1 MKGFLLSIILSTV
14 FATAYAQSDTLFW
27 FVAPT
32 ASSGHGNSPILFR
45 IAGGTT
51 ASNVTIDMPAN
62 PGFVPIVQAV
72 GANAGVSIDVTPYL
86 ATFESTPASTILNK
100 GIRIRSTSNISIYYE
115 VNNGNNPEIY
125 ALKGDNA
132 LGTSFVTPFQN
143 VFNNGAYTPTPKSAI
158 DIVATEDGT
167 VVTIVPSAAIVGGA
181 AGVPITITLNKGQTY
196 SVVQATTTGAGNLSG
211 TTVTSNKRIAV
222 TIKDDSLQFE
232 GCMDLTGDQM
242 VPTNI
247 IGKEYIVVK
256 GSLNVQDKVVIVPI
270 SPGTNISINGT
281 PLGTYSSTLVYN
293 LTVPSIYIEA
303 SAPVYVYHYTGFGC
317 ELGSAIVP
325 PIKCTGARSMSAVR
339 STNEYFGVV
348 VFALT
353 STVNNFLVNGSNTL
367 LTSTNFTVVPGTGGL
382 YSSALVDFSASIGTG
397 TSINITNSVGLFHAG
412 IINGG
417 ASSGC
422 RYGFF
427 SDYSRIVLS
436 SQITKPIS
444 CFNGSDGAMMVEM
457 IGGLAPYNYAWSNG
471 QTTQTAIDLSQ
482 GIYKVVVTDASNCK
496 DSILDTIAH
505 PTIITGSVFPIDI
518 INNCLPETSTG
529 SAVVTATGGTP
540 GYTYSLDSMSYQ
552 GANQFMGLAEG
563 PYTALIKDMNGC
575 IESVDFVILDPPNNN
590 PIQANLVTTSVVHN
604 CTPGGNGG
612 EAAISVSGGFVPYTY
627 SLNGATFGNDSS
639 FTGLSSGNNYII
651 AKDANGCRDTV
662 FFIINN
668 PINNTPLTA
677 IVSPSNITHNCLV
690 GATGGEA
697 TVTISGGFTPYQVS
711 LNNGAFT
718 SNFTFNNLATG
729 NYTIDVLDSN
739 GCTTTTTFTITDPP
753 AGIELSVD
761 VLPTDIVHNCLVAGN
776 DGTASATVTGG
787 YTPYRYSLDGGV
799 TQQPSP
805 SFTNLAS
812 GTYTLTVTDTNN
824 CTATATFTVTDPPA
838 GMELAASVL
847 SSDIVHNCL
856 VAGNDG
862 TALATVAGGY
872 TPFRYSLDG
881 GVTQQQSPS
890 FANLLSGTYTLT
902 VTDTNNCTAT
912 ATFTVTDPPAGME
925 LAASVLPS
933 DIVHNCLVAGNDGTA
948 SATVTGGYTPYRYSI
963 DGGTT
968 QQQSPSFT
976 GLLSGTYTLT
986 VTDTNGCTAT
996 TTFTVTDPPA
1006 DTELAASV
1014 LPSDIVHNCLVAG
1027 TDGTAL
1033 ATVTGGYTP
1042 YRYSLDGGATQQSS
1056 PSFANL
1062 LSGTYTLTVT
1072 DTNNCT
1078 ATTTFTV
1085 TDPPAGIE
1093 LSVDVLPT
1101 DIVHNCLVAGTDGT
1115 ALATVTG
1122 GYTPYRYSLDGGV
1135 TQQQSPSFTGL
1146 LSGTYTLTVTDTNN
1160 CTATATFTIT
1170 DPPAGMELAA
1180 SVLPSDIVHNC
1191 LVAGTDGTA
1200 LATVTGGY
1208 TPYRYSL
1215 DGGVTQQ
1222 QSPSFTNLL
1231 SGTYTLTV
1239 TDTNNCT
1246 ATATFT
1252 ITDPPAGMELAASVL
1267 PSDIVHNCLV
1277 AGADGTALATVTG
1290 GYTPYRYSLD
1300 GGVTQQ
1306 QSPSFTNLL
1315 SGTYTLTVT
1324 DTNNCT
1330 ATATFTITDPP
1341 ADTELTTSV
1350 LPSDIVHNCLVAGND
1365 GTALATVTGGYT
1377 PYRYSLDG
1385 GVTQQSSP
1393 SFANLPSGA
1402 YTLTVTDTNNC
1413 TATATFTVTD
1423 PPADTEL
1430 AASVLPSD
1438 IVHNCLVAGN
1448 DGTAS
1453 ATVTGGYTPYR
1464 YSLDGGVTQQSSP
1477 SFANLTSGTYTI
1489 TVTDTNNCTAT
1500 TTFTVTDP
1508 PAGMELA
1515 ASVLPSD
1522 IVHNCFVAGND
1533 GTALATVTGGYTP
1546 YRYSLDGGAT
1556 QQQSPSFAN
1565 LPSGTYTLTVT
1576 DTNNC
1581 TATTT
1586 FTVTDPPAGM
1596 ELAASVLP
1604 SDIVHNCLV
1613 AGNDGTALA
1622 TVTGGYT
1629 PYRYSLDGGVTQ
1641 QQSPSFTGLLS
1652 GTYTLT
1658 VTDTNNCTATA
1669 TFTITDPPAGMELAA
1684 SVLPSDIVHN
1694 CLVAGTDGTALATVT
1709 GGYTPYRYSLDGGVT
1724 QQQSPSFT
1732 NLLSGTYTLTVTDTN
1747 NCTATATFTVT
1758 DPPAGME
1765 LAASVLPSDIVH
1777 NCLVAGNDGT
1787 ASATVT
1793 GGYTPY
1799 RYSLDGGVTQQSSPS
1814 FANLASGTYTLT
1826 VTDTNNCTATTTFTV
1841 TDPPANTELAASVLS
1856 SDIVHNCLV
1865 AGNDGTASTT
1875 VTGGY
1880 TPYRYSLDGGVT
1892 QQSSP
1897 SFANLASGT
1906 YTLTVTD
1913 TNNCTATATFTV
1925 TDPPAGIELSVD
1937 VLPTDI
1943 VHNCLVAGTD
1953 GTALATVTGGYTP
1966 YRYSL
1971 DGGVTQQQS
1980 PSFTN
1985 LASGTYTLTVTD
1997 TNNCTT
2003 TTTFV
2008 VTDPAGGIELSVT
2021 LDIDD
2026 ISCYGLSDG
2035 SINALPNGGYPTY
2048 TYLWDDGQTTSQI
2061 SNLALGTYSVIV
2073 TDANGCQTTMTGT
2086 ITQPAAPLSVTGT
2099 HTDVNC
2105 FGAATGT
2112 VTSTVSGGTA
2122 GYQYLWSNGE
2132 ITSSLSN
2139 VTAGNYTLKV
2149 TDANG
2154 CTETTFSVD
2163 VIQPQAALALSSIL
2177 TQVKCFQGNDGA
2189 IDLSVTGGTTPY
2201 QHQWAS
2207 GQNTEDIQSLTA
2219 GNYSVL
2225 VTDANGCTET
2235 HSATITQSTSAL
2247 TSTATTINPAC
2258 NGSSNGGIQFN
2269 LAGGEPNYTYVWSN
2283 GASTQNIGAIPEGTY
2298 TVNYTDNR
2306 GCTGTRNFTLVAPTP
2321 IIINGIVHDN
2331 LCSDHTNGSISIT
2344 ANGGT
2349 PGYSYLWNSGLTQPN
2364 LVNLGPGAYYV
2375 TATDANGCS
2384 ANANFS
2390 VFSPTPLEISVNR
2403 LESIFIGEDIL
2414 LSSYVSGGTMPYQY
2428 SWTPEETLACPTCES
2443 TTARPVT
2450 HTNYFVYV
2458 TDANGCRINAN
2469 VEVTV
2474 NQDIFIPNAFTPGG
2488 SNGINDTFKPI
2499 VRMAKECSFAIYN
2512 RWGEKIY
2519 STKDVEVGWD
2529 GTLRG
2534 NLVKPDVYVYKVDV
2548 IFFNGEERTLEG
2560 HVTLIR

>member
-1146 LSGTYTLTVTDTNN
+1146 LSGTYTLTVTDTN
-1160 CTATATFTIT
+1160 
-1170 DPPAGMELAA
+1170 G
-1180 SVLPSDIVHNC
+1180 
-1191 LVAGTDGTA
+1191 
-1200 LATVTGGY
+1200 
-1208 TPYRYSL
+1208 
-1215 DGGVTQQ
+1215 
-1222 QSPSFTNLL
+1222 
-1231 SGTYTLTV
+1231 
-1239 TDTNNCT
+1239 
-1246 ATATFT
+1246 
-1252 ITDPPAGMELAASVL
+1252 
-1267 PSDIVHNCLV
+1267 
-1277 AGADGTALATVTG
+1277 
-1290 GYTPYRYSLD
+1290 
-1300 GGVTQQ
+1300 
-1306 QSPSFTNLL
+1306 
-1315 SGTYTLTVT
+1315 
-1324 DTNNCT
+1324 
-1330 ATATFTITDPP
+1330 
-1341 ADTELTTSV
+1341 
-1350 LPSDIVHNCLVAGND
+1350 
-1365 GTALATVTGGYT
+1365 
-1377 PYRYSLDG
+1377 
-1385 GVTQQSSP
+1385 
-1393 SFANLPSGA
+1393 
-1402 YTLTVTDTNNC
+1402 
-1413 TATATFTVTD
+1413 
-1423 PPADTEL
+1423 
-1430 AASVLPSD
+1430 
-1438 IVHNCLVAGN
+1438 
-1448 DGTAS
+1448 
-1453 ATVTGGYTPYR
+1453 
-1464 YSLDGGVTQQSSP
+1464 
-1477 SFANLTSGTYTI
+1477 
-1489 TVTDTNNCTAT
+1489 CTAT

-1508 PAGMELA
+1508 PA
-1515 ASVLPSD
+1515 
-1522 IVHNCFVAGND
+1522 N
-1533 GTALATVTGGYTP
+1533 T
-1546 YRYSLDGGAT
+1546 
-1556 QQQSPSFAN
+1556 
-1565 LPSGTYTLTVT
+1565 
-1576 DTNNC
+1576 
-1581 TATTT
+1581 
-1586 FTVTDPPAGM
+1586 
-1596 ELAASVLP
+1596 
-1604 SDIVHNCLV
+1604 
-1613 AGNDGTALA
+1613 
-1622 TVTGGYT
+1622 
-1629 PYRYSLDGGVTQ
+1629 
-1641 QQSPSFTGLLS
+1641 
-1652 GTYTLT
+1652 
-1658 VTDTNNCTATA
+1658 
-1669 TFTITDPPAGMELAA
+1669 ELAA

-1787 ASATVT
+1787 ASTTVT